1 MAKFSADE
9 IFEVA
14 QQLERHGERFYRQA
28 AARAAGEA
36 RNLFLRLAD
45 MENEHEKAFAG
56 IREAFELPAI
66 FDPDGDVALSFVNA
80 KVRWIISI
88 DFRDKAQPACRVAG
102 KTLNRI
108 HVERH
113 R

>member
-36 RNLFLRLAD
+36 RNLFLRLAA
-45 MENEHEKAFAG
+45 MENEHEKG
-56 IREAFELPAI
+56 L
-66 FDPDGDVALSFVNA
+66 
-80 KVRWIISI
+80 
-88 DFRDKAQPACRVAG
+88 
-102 KTLNRI
+102 
-108 HVERH
+108 
-113 R
+113 